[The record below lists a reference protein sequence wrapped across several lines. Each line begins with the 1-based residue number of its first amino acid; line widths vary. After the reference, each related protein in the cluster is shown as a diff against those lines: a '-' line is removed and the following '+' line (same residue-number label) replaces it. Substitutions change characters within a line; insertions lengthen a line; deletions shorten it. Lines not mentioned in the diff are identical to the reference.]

1 MTVRVTYE
9 VKTGR
14 VLSCTFGDVAAA
26 EGQAVLDA
34 AAMIRPDE
42 WRVNLAT
49 GALVPANTPDPP
61 LGPLQL
67 ALAAQVDRDAEV
79 ARLLWI
85 TPGSGQALT
94 YEQKRIEAERMATDP
109 APQPEA
115 YPMLA
120 AEVGI
125 TADTL
130 AAVGALVRARAA
142 AWTAAAAQI
151 ESLRLQAKAA
161 VMAANNAAEARAA
174 AAVTWPAGPSE

>member
-1 MTVRVTYE
+1 V
-9 VKTGR
+9 
-14 VLSCTFGDVAAA
+14 DAQA
-26 EGQAVLDA
+26 E
-34 AAMIRPDE
+34 
-42 WRVNLAT
+42 T
-49 GALVPANTPDPP
+49 T
-61 LGPLQL
+61 
-67 ALAAQVDRDAEV
+67 
-79 ARLLWI
+79 RLLWI

-94 YEQKRIEAERMATDP
+94 YEQKRAEAERMAADP

-125 TADTL
+125 TAATL
-130 AAVGALVRARAA
+130 PAVGALVRARAA
-142 AWTAAAAQI
+142 AWTAVAAQI

>member
-1 MTVRVTYE
+1 MR
-9 VKTGR
+9 
-14 VLSCTFGDVAAA
+14 
-26 EGQAVLDA
+26 LD
-34 AAMIRPDE
+34 
-42 WRVNLAT
+42 
-49 GALVPANTPDPP
+49 
-61 LGPLQL
+61 LGPTIDTLRL
-67 ALAAQVDRDAEV
+67 TLTAQVDAQAEA

-125 TADTL
+125 TAATL
-130 AAVGALVRARAA
+130 SAVGALVRARAA
-142 AWTAAAAQI
+142 AWTAIAAQI

-174 AAVTWPAGPSE
+174 AAVQWPAGPGE

>member
-1 MTVRVTYE
+1 MRI
-9 VKTGR
+9 
-14 VLSCTFGDVAAA
+14 D
-26 EGQAVLDA
+26 
-34 AAMIRPDE
+34 
-42 WRVNLAT
+42 
-49 GALVPANTPDPP
+49 
-61 LGPLQL
+61 LGPTIDTLRL
-67 ALAAQVDRDAEV
+67 TLTTQVDAE
-79 ARLLWI
+79 AETTRLLWI

-94 YEQKRIEAERMATDP
+94 YEQKRAEAERMASDP

-125 TADTL
+125 TAATL

-142 AWTAAAAQI
+142 AWTAIAAQI

-174 AAVTWPAGPSE
+174 AAVQWPAGPSE

>member
-1 MTVRVTYE
+1 MR
-9 VKTGR
+9 
-14 VLSCTFGDVAAA
+14 
-26 EGQAVLDA
+26 LD
-34 AAMIRPDE
+34 
-42 WRVNLAT
+42 
-49 GALVPANTPDPP
+49 
-61 LGPLQL
+61 LGPTIDTLKL
-67 ALAAQVDRDAEV
+67 TLTTQVDAE
-79 ARLLWI
+79 AEATRLLWI

-130 AAVGALVRARAA
+130 GAVGALVRARAA
-142 AWTAAAAQI
+142 AWTAVAAQI

-161 VMAANNAAEARAA
+161 VMAANTAAEARAA
-174 AAVTWPAGPSE
+174 AAVQWPAGPSV

>member
-1 MTVRVTYE
+1 MR
-9 VKTGR
+9 
-14 VLSCTFGDVAAA
+14 
-26 EGQAVLDA
+26 LD
-34 AAMIRPDE
+34 
-42 WRVNLAT
+42 L
-49 GALVPANTPDPP
+49 GPP
-61 LGPLQL
+61 LNTLKL
-67 ALAAQVDRDAEV
+67 TLTAQVDADAEA

-94 YEQKRIEAERMATDP
+94 YEQKRAEAERMATDP

-130 AAVGALVRARAA
+130 SDVGALVRSRAA
-142 AWTAAAAQI
+142 AWTVIAAQI

-161 VMAANNAAEARAA
+161 VMAAINAAEARAA
-174 AAVTWPAGPSE
+174 ATVPWPAGPSQ

>member
-1 MTVRVTYE
+1 MR
-9 VKTGR
+9 
-14 VLSCTFGDVAAA
+14 
-26 EGQAVLDA
+26 LD
-34 AAMIRPDE
+34 
-42 WRVNLAT
+42 
-49 GALVPANTPDPP
+49 
-61 LGPLQL
+61 LGPTIDTLKL
-67 ALAAQVDRDAEV
+67 TLTAQVDADAEA

-85 TPGSGQALT
+85 TAGSGQALT

-109 APQPEA
+109 APQPDA
-115 YPMLA
+115 YPLLA

-142 AWTAAAAQI
+142 AWTAIAAQI

-161 VMAANNAAEARAA
+161 VMAATNAAEARAA

>member
-1 MTVRVTYE
+1 MR
-9 VKTGR
+9 
-14 VLSCTFGDVAAA
+14 
-26 EGQAVLDA
+26 LD
-34 AAMIRPDE
+34 
-42 WRVNLAT
+42 
-49 GALVPANTPDPP
+49 
-61 LGPLQL
+61 LGPTIDTLKL
-67 ALAAQVDRDAEV
+67 TLTTQVDAE
-79 ARLLWI
+79 AEATRLLWI

-130 AAVGALVRARAA
+130 AAVGALVRARAT

-161 VMAANNAAEARAA
+161 VMAANNATEARAA
-174 AAVTWPAGPSE
+174 AAVQWPAGPGE

>member
-1 MTVRVTYE
+1 MR
-9 VKTGR
+9 
-14 VLSCTFGDVAAA
+14 
-26 EGQAVLDA
+26 LD
-34 AAMIRPDE
+34 
-42 WRVNLAT
+42 
-49 GALVPANTPDPP
+49 
-61 LGPLQL
+61 LGPTIDTLKL
-67 ALAAQVDRDAEV
+67 TLTTQVDAE
-79 ARLLWI
+79 AEATRLLWI

-130 AAVGALVRARAA
+130 TAVGALVRARAA
-142 AWTAAAAQI
+142 AWTAIAAQI

-174 AAVTWPAGPSE
+174 AAVQWPAGPSV

>member
-1 MTVRVTYE
+1 MRI
-9 VKTGR
+9 
-14 VLSCTFGDVAAA
+14 D
-26 EGQAVLDA
+26 
-34 AAMIRPDE
+34 
-42 WRVNLAT
+42 
-49 GALVPANTPDPP
+49 
-61 LGPLQL
+61 LGPTINTLRL
-67 ALAAQVDRDAEV
+67 TLTTQVDAQAETT
-79 ARLLWI
+79 RLLWI

-94 YEQKRIEAERMATDP
+94 YEQKRAEAERMATDP

-142 AWTAAAAQI
+142 AWTAVAAQI

-174 AAVTWPAGPSE
+174 AAVQWPAGPSE

>member
-1 MTVRVTYE
+1 MR
-9 VKTGR
+9 
-14 VLSCTFGDVAAA
+14 
-26 EGQAVLDA
+26 LDLG
-34 AAMIRPDE
+34 PS
-42 WRVNLAT
+42 L
-49 GALVPANTPDPP
+49 GALKAT
-61 LGPLQL
+61 
-67 ALAAQVDRDAEV
+67 LAAKVDADAEA

-94 YEQKRIEAERMATDP
+94 YEQKRAEAERMATDP

-130 AAVGALVRARAA
+130 AAVGTLVRARAA
-142 AWTAAAAQI
+142 AWTAIAAQI

-161 VMAANNAAEARAA
+161 VMAAINAADARAA
-174 AAVTWPAGPSE
+174 AAVFWPSKASDHDASAD

>member
-1 MTVRVTYE
+1 MTVRVVYDAA
-9 VKTGR
+9 TGR
-14 VLSCTFGDVAAA
+14 VLSCTFGDVATA

-34 AAMIRPDE
+34 ADMIRPDE
-42 WRVNLAT
+42 WRVDLAAV
-49 GALVPANTPDPP
+49 ALVPADTPDPP

-67 ALAAQVDRDAEV
+67 ALAAQVDKEAE
-79 ARLLWI
+79 ATRLLWI

-94 YEQKRIEAERMATDP
+94 YEQKRAEAERMATDP

-130 AAVGALVRARAA
+130 ADVGAIVRARAA
-142 AWTAAAAQI
+142 AWTVVAAQI

-174 AAVTWPAGPSE
+174 AAVQWPAGPSE